1 MHRGLRLGLAALVLA
16 LIAPSGA
23 RAYDHQVSLDVNA
36 GWGVA
41 PALQMVPNHGPTA
54 GVGTSIG
61 FDDAWGMAIQL
72 GWAIHPPFVNAS
84 DEVFHVGILGV
95 EGLYYLDILEI
106 VPFFG
111 VGIDL
116 LPTVN
121 GSTWGL
127 DFAAHV
133 RVSLDY
139 LVSREVTIGVDVRP
153 YILLTALSVDPVYLT
168 FQARVSFLFD
178 Y

>member
-1 MHRGLRLGLAALVLA
+1 MSRGLSSRLCALALVLGV
-16 LIAPSGA
+16 PSGA
-23 RAYDHQVSLDVNA
+23 MAYDHQVSLDVNA
-36 GWGVA
+36 GWGLA
-41 PALQMVPNHGPTA
+41 PALEMVPNHGPTA
-54 GVGTSIG
+54 GIGTSIG
-61 FDDAWGMAIQL
+61 FDDAWGMAFQL
-72 GWAIHPPFVNAS
+72 GWAVHPPFVNAT
-84 DEVFHVGILGV
+84 DEVFHVGIFGV

-116 LPTVN
+116 LPTLN

-133 RVSLDY
+133 RVSVDY

-153 YILLTALSVDPVYLT
+153 YILLTALSLDPVYLT
-168 FQARVSFLFD
+168 FQARVSFLWD

>member
-1 MHRGLRLGLAALVLA
+1 MPRRLLPAIACLAALLGSPA
-16 LIAPSGA
+16 SAA
-23 RAYDHQVSLDVNA
+23 AYDHQVSLDVSA
-36 GWGVA
+36 GWGWA
-41 PALQMVPNHGPTA
+41 PALDAAPNNGPMA
-54 GVGTSIG
+54 GLATTVGI
-61 FDDAWGMAIQL
+61 DDAWAIGFNL
-72 GWAIHPPFVNAS
+72 GWAVHPPFTDAT
-84 DEVFHVGILGV
+84 DPVFHVGIVGV
-95 EGLYYLDILEI
+95 EGLYYIDILEI

-111 VGIDL
+111 LGIDL

-127 DFAAHV
+127 DFAAHA

-139 LVSREVTIGVDVRP
+139 LVSREVTIGIDVRP
-153 YILLTALSVDPVYLT
+153 YILLTALSLDPVYIT

>member
-1 MHRGLRLGLAALVLA
+1 VRRGLVHSIALLAALA
-16 LIAPSGA
+16 APAAAS
-23 RAYDHQVSLDVNA
+23 AYDRQVSLDVAA

-41 PALQMVPNHGPTA
+41 PALQMVPNHGPYA
-54 GVGTSIG
+54 SVGTAIG
-61 FDDAWGMAIQL
+61 FDDAWGLGITL
-72 GWAIHPPFVNAS
+72 GWAVHPPFVNAS
-84 DEVFHVGILGV
+84 DAPFHVGVVGV
-95 EGLYYLDILEI
+95 EGLYYLDILQV

-116 LPTVN
+116 LPTIA
-121 GSTWGL
+121 GDAPGL

-139 LVSREVTIGVDVRP
+139 LVSREVTIGIDVRP

-168 FQARVSFLFD
+168 FAARVSFLFD